1 MISHNFYAHF
11 YNHSYLLDIF
21 HSYFN
26 SHCHFYFY
34 SHSPFYFPS
43 LFYFSGDLRTTDS
56 IEELAQSLHLDQV
69 PKSWALKSYP
79 SLRPL
84 GSWLNDLQC
93 RIQQLSDWI
102 SCPGEVLFVTWI
114 SGLFNPQSF
123 LTGTSISLLA
133 VVLT

>member
-1 MISHNFYAHF
+1 MYSPLFLFIFILIFILLFIFILISNYV
-11 YNHSYLLDIF
+11 YNV
-21 HSYFN
+21 
-26 SHCHFYFY
+26 
-34 SHSPFYFPS
+34 
-43 LFYFSGDLRTTDS
+43 FSGDLRTTDS

-123 LTGTSISLLA
+123 LTGINTTISLALA
-133 VVLT
+133 VALS